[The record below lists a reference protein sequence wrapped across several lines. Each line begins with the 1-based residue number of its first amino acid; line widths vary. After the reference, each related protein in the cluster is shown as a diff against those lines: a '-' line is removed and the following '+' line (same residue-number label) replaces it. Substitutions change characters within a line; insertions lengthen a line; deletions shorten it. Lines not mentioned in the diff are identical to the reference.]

1 MMVGKQNT
9 LNKLENKL
17 DSFDLT
23 TRQTGLQELMALV
36 NDNDIHLIPEKEIAN
51 LHCHSF
57 FSYNGYGYSPSHI
70 AWLGK
75 KLGLKFM
82 GIVDF
87 DVLDGVD
94 EFLDACELVGIRG
107 TAGMET
113 RVRIPEFEQY
123 EMNSPGEPGVS
134 YHMGTGFTSSSVPD
148 SIKSTLDDVR
158 LRVEQRNRQMLDK
171 INQFLDPLYLDY
183 EEDILPLT
191 PSGNATERHMVH
203 KIAEKAAQ
211 LLDDPVMFWSQKL
224 EIPIDDVKRE
234 IKDQN
239 KFKNMLR
246 KKLMKRGSVG
256 YTQPTT
262 DSFPLIDEFH
272 NIVTAAQALPCF
284 AWLDGTSQGE
294 QAIEALLELHI
305 AKGAAVINIVP
316 DRNWNIVDPKE
327 KAAKLS
333 NLYQIVALAN
343 DLNLPILVGT
353 EMNQFGQKMVDDFF
367 APELEPVRESF
378 IKGAYFLYGHTQMQR
393 RWEMGYQSEWA
404 KKHLPDRKVKNEFF
418 EAVGRLIP
426 PNFNGAVNG
435 LEVSTSQKP
444 DLVLIEIR
452 GALNV

>member
-1 MMVGKQNT
+1 MMIGNKNT
-9 LNKLENKL
+9 LNSFETRL
-17 DSFDLT
+17 DSFDNQVRKEALT
-23 TRQTGLQELMALV
+23 ALCELA
-36 NDNDIHLIPEKEIAN
+36 DSGTIPIEPEKEIAN

-57 FSYNGYGYSPSHI
+57 FSFNGYGYSPSHL

-75 KLGLKFM
+75 KHGLKLM

-94 EFLDACELVGIRG
+94 EFLDACEYVGIRG

-113 RVRIPEFEQY
+113 RVCIPEFGQY
-123 EMNSPGEPGVS
+123 EINSPGEPGVC

-148 SIKSTLDDVR
+148 SIKSTLGDVR

-203 KIAEKAAQ
+203 KIAEKAAHVM
-211 LLDDPVMFWSQKL
+211 DDPILYWSQKL
-224 EIPIDDVKRE
+224 EIPLNDIKRE
-234 IKDQN
+234 IKDPN
-239 KFKNMLR
+239 KFNNTLR

-256 YTQPTT
+256 YIQPTIN
-262 DSFPLIDEFH
+262 SFPLIDDFH
-272 NIVTAAQALPCF
+272 KIVSAAQALPCF
-284 AWLDGTSQGE
+284 AWLDGISQGE
-294 QAIEALLELHI
+294 QAIEALLEHHL
-305 AKGAAVINIVP
+305 AKGAAAINIVP
-316 DRNWNIVDPKE
+316 DRNWNIVDPNEKE
-327 KAAKLS
+327 AKLS

-378 IKGAYFLYGHTQMQR
+378 VRGAYFLYGHTQMQR
-393 RWEMGYQSEWA
+393 RWGMGYQSEWA
-404 KKHLPDRKVKNEFF
+404 KRYLPDRKVKNEFF

-426 PNFNGAVNG
+426 PGFNSAVID
-435 LEVSTSQKP
+435 LDAYTTLKP
-444 DLVLIEIR
+444 ALVLKQLKEK
-452 GALNV
+452 